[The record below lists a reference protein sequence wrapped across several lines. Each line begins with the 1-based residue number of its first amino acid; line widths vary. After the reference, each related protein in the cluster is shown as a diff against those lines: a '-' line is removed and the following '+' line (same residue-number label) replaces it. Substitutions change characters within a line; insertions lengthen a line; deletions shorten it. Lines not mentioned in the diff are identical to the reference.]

1 MKHVSII
8 LLFLL
13 VIVVNITFAQ
23 AGYSVE
29 PHSSIRPGPV
39 DSLGADRDVSF
50 FELPLWIQIAE
61 ISGFLVALFS
71 AIKFGPVLVGKVKT
85 ILQTKI
91 RAEILEYI
99 RRHPGCTIADLSK
112 KTGINRGSVKYH
124 LSVLVIER
132 KIVRKKEG
140 KLMFL
145 FTNGGTDPE
154 KKRMYGYIMS
164 HPKQEMLKIIQNEP
178 GISNKDIA
186 ERLGLD
192 RSTVYWHL
200 QQFLDEEMVE
210 SNWDGRNRNYCLTS
224 EVEEILKKYRI

>member
-145 FTNGGTDPE
+145 FT
-154 KKRMYGYIMS
+154 
-164 HPKQEMLKIIQNEP
+164 
-178 GISNKDIA
+178 
-186 ERLGLD
+186 
-192 RSTVYWHL
+192 
-200 QQFLDEEMVE
+200 
-210 SNWDGRNRNYCLTS
+210 
-224 EVEEILKKYRI
+224 